1 MENVRN
7 FIDLIS
13 NGQNTEAKDVLDDI
27 LSTRAFDALDARKK
41 DISSSIF
48 GGENVE
54 VQDTADTPMEE
65 PTEQE

>member
-13 NGQNTEAKDVLDDI
+13 NGQNTEAKDTLDDI

-41 DISSSIF
+41 EIAASIF

-54 VQDTADTPMEE
+54 VQDTEDTPVEE